1 MIIIKMEGTR
11 EEDKGN
17 CFSNLEEKADGL
29 PEKLDFVDY
38 KNTVLL
44 LVFGFCI
51 TIDGINTFYEFY
63 R

>member
-1 MIIIKMEGTR
+1 MEGTR

-51 TIDGINTFYEFY
+51 TLMG
-63 R
+63 